1 MIFEKK
7 LAVAENISSKNS
19 EISKIIFTFATENF
33 FDNNIMAE
41 ELNNAPQLN
50 IDLPEDVAD
59 GNYVNL
65 AMLTHSSSEFVI
77 DFLKLMPGMRR
88 PSVKS
93 RVILA
98 PEHAKRLLL
107 ALQDNVSKYEQ
118 RFGRIKNTDGAGG
131 NTMPFNF
138 GNAADA

>member
-1 MIFEKK
+1 
-7 LAVAENISSKNS
+7 
-19 EISKIIFTFATENF
+19 
-33 FDNNIMAE
+33 MAE
-41 ELNNAPQLN
+41 EQNNAPQLN
-50 IDLPEDVAD
+50 IDLPEDVAN
-59 GNYVNL
+59 GVYVNL

-131 NTMPFNF
+131 NTMPFSF

>member
-1 MIFEKK
+1 
-7 LAVAENISSKNS
+7 
-19 EISKIIFTFATENF
+19 
-33 FDNNIMAE
+33 MAE

-50 IDLPEDVAD
+50 IDLPEEVAD

-65 AMLTHSSSEFVI
+65 AMLTHSSSEFII

-93 RVILA
+93 RIILA

-107 ALQDNVSKYEQ
+107 ALQDNISKYEQ
-118 RFGRIKNTDGAGG
+118 RFGRIKYTDGAGG
-131 NTMPFNF
+131 NMMPFSF
-138 GNAADA
+138 GNPADA